1 MSNRL
6 ARSWAAQNWVTGAEI
21 DIVETVEICSLN
33 DDILRGFRLRRT
45 GMSKNTEVDCYTS
58 PPGKLWRFFARSRNR
73 WKAKS
78 AEANKLC
85 KLQQNQIRA
94 VEKSRAKWR
103 AAAEEREQTIADLKR
118 ELADLKKR
126 GTA

>member
-1 MSNRL
+1 
-6 ARSWAAQNWVTGAEI
+6 
-21 DIVETVEICSLN
+21 
-33 DDILRGFRLRRT
+33 
-45 GMSKNTEVDCYTS
+45 MSKSTEADGYAS

-73 WKAKS
+73 WKSKC
-78 AEANKLC
+78 AEANRLC

-103 AAAEEREQTIADLKR
+103 AAAEEREQTIAELKR

-126 GTA
+126 ATA